1 MRAAAC
7 RSGLFHRSFRVR
19 SQPPS
24 ALVPVLQTRSSSA
37 PRSFSRCT
45 LTTQCVRFLDFPQED
60 APTESRLRRLGDLC
74 RYRSPEDR
82 RPQPSPNPVRRR
94 PAQRCDGN
102 DRLASNEQVPAPAFA
117 WHSAGGEDRDRFTN
131 RPSRTPDPPTID
143 PRGNMFASRS
153 SIRTPSV
160 SGVSGYK
167 GGIDKSGFATRRR
180 CSATDLTQTL
190 ATHLLCSRCAG

>member
-1 MRAAAC
+1 LRAAAC

-74 RYRSPEDR
+74 RYRFPEDR
-82 RPQPSPNPVRRR
+82 RPQPSPNRFGDV
-94 PAQRCDGN
+94 
-102 DRLASNEQVPAPAFA
+102 L
-117 WHSAGGEDRDRFTN
+117 HSDAMA
-131 RPSRTPDPPTID
+131 TID
-143 PRGNMFASRS
+143 SPRMNRCQRQRLLGTQPEARIAIGSR
-153 SIRTPSV
+153 
-160 SGVSGYK
+160 
-167 GGIDKSGFATRRR
+167 IDRPGPPTRRR
-180 CSATDLTQTL
+180 SIHAGTCLLAAHPSGLPPYPAFPDTREVSTNRVSQPGGVAVQRTQTL